1 VGLINK
7 ELYML
12 GSIKTKIIQKQ
23 KRESVN
29 SSRKEYRSGHNKST
43 KLMRRVLRYLKNATI
58 NL

>member
-1 VGLINK
+1 MNK
-7 ELYML
+7 ELCML

-29 SSRKEYRSGHNKST
+29 SSRKEYRSGNNKST
-43 KLMRRVLRYLKNATI
+43 KLMRRVLRYLKNAII

>member
-1 VGLINK
+1 MNK

-29 SSRKEYRSGHNKST
+29 SSKKEYRSGHNKST